1 MEDTVAAKFTIVLGY
16 QGGGPIDLAVEKG
29 EIRCR
34 AMTIESFF
42 AREPFH
48 TWRKNNFVKSI
59 AQSGR
64 KRDARLPDTP
74 TIYELMDQYK
84 TPDQSRR
91 VATAILAG
99 GVFGR
104 PMGWT
109 DGLAPVICHHGG
121 CRMRSHRSMRL
132 LLVGMIT
139 VFLQVCDPSMVAAQS
154 KPLIKVVVGY
164 GSTDGGVAVLGFAKE
179 TKLFEKHGLDVVLVG
194 MGTGSVS
201 LRALIAKD
209 LQISSLS
216 GSGLVQAALQG
227 ADTVLIAALI
237 NGFIFKIFS
246 APEITNPA
254 QLKGKKL
261 GVSRY
266 GATSDFAVRL
276 ALKKWG
282 LNPDRDVSI
291 LQIGTSQDT
300 VRALQT
306 KMLDA
311 GVLSGTSSLI
321 ARRAGFR
328 ELGDLADL
336 GLNYPTSAIGT
347 TKSYL
352 QKNEGVVKAFM
363 LAYIEAIHDF
373 KRDKEAALAVLR
385 KYTRNDDREVLED
398 AYSNVASRYLP
409 LPIPTI
415 EGIRTI
421 LTELSTTLPAAKS
434 ADPEKFVSYKIMR
447 EIEASGF
454 VKRLYENDGRERK

>member
-1 MEDTVAAKFTIVLGY
+1 M
-16 QGGGPIDLAVEKG
+16 
-29 EIRCR
+29 
-34 AMTIESFF
+34 
-42 AREPFH
+42 
-48 TWRKNNFVKSI
+48 
-59 AQSGR
+59 
-64 KRDARLPDTP
+64 
-74 TIYELMDQYK
+74 
-84 TPDQSRR
+84 
-91 VATAILAG
+91 
-99 GVFGR
+99 
-104 PMGWT
+104 WT
-109 DGLAPVICHHGG
+109 DSRSLLIAALANI
-121 CRMRSHRSMRL
+121 
-132 LLVGMIT
+132 
-139 VFLQVCDPSMVAAQS
+139 FLCAHAPRAWTAQA
-154 KPLIKVVVGY
+154 KPLTKVVIGY
-164 GSTDGGVAVLGFAKE
+164 GSTDGTIAVLGFAKE

-209 LQISSLS
+209 LEISSLS

-227 ADTVLIAALI
+227 ADTVIISALI
-237 NGFIFKIFS
+237 NGFVFKVFA
-246 APEITNPA
+246 APEISSPA

-282 LNPDRDVSI
+282 LNPDRDVNI

-300 VRALQT
+300 VRAMQT

-311 GVLSGTSSLI
+311 GVTSGTSSLI
-321 ARRAGFR
+321 ARKAGFR

-336 GLNYPTSAIGT
+336 GLHYPTSAIGT

-352 QKNEGVVKAFM
+352 QKNEGLVKEFM

-373 KRDKEAALAVLR
+373 KRNKEVALTVLK

-398 AYSNVASRYLP
+398 SYSNAASKYLA

-421 LTELSTTLPAAKS
+421 LTELSSTVPAAKN
-434 ADPEKFVSYKIMR
+434 ADPEQFVSYKIAR

-454 VKRLYENDGRERK
+454 VKRLYENEGRERK

>member
-1 MEDTVAAKFTIVLGY
+1 MWTPGRNLVIAAVVIIFLG
-16 QGGGPIDLAVEKG
+16 AHVT
-29 EIRCR
+29 R
-34 AMTIESFF
+34 A
-42 AREPFH
+42 
-48 TWRKNNFVKSI
+48 
-59 AQSGR
+59 
-64 KRDARLPDTP
+64 L
-74 TIYELMDQYK
+74 
-84 TPDQSRR
+84 
-91 VATAILAG
+91 
-99 GVFGR
+99 
-104 PMGWT
+104 
-109 DGLAPVICHHGG
+109 
-121 CRMRSHRSMRL
+121 
-132 LLVGMIT
+132 
-139 VFLQVCDPSMVAAQS
+139 AAQS
-154 KPLIKVVVGY
+154 KTLSKVVVGY

-209 LQISSLS
+209 LGISSLS

-237 NGFIFKIFS
+237 NGFVFKVFA
-246 APEITNPA
+246 APEISSPM

-282 LNPDRDVSI
+282 LNPDRDVNI

-300 VRALQT
+300 VRAMQT

-311 GVLSGTSSLI
+311 GVMSGTSSLI
-321 ARRAGFR
+321 ARKAGFR
-328 ELGDLADL
+328 ELADLADL
-336 GLNYPTSAIGT
+336 GLHYPTSAIGT

-352 QKNEGVVKAFM
+352 QKNEAVVKEFM

-373 KRDKEAALAVLR
+373 KRNKEAALAVLK
-385 KYTRNDDREVLED
+385 KYTRSDDREVLED
-398 AYSNVASRYLP
+398 SYSNAASKYLA

-421 LTELSTTLPAAKS
+421 LTELSGTVPAAKN
-434 ADPEKFVSYKIMR
+434 ADPEQFVSTKIAR

-454 VKRLYENDGRERK
+454 VKRLYEK

>member
-1 MEDTVAAKFTIVLGY
+1 MTERLIVTYNRHRGEVMRTNGRNLLIAAFLVVFLGIRGPCVLGA
-16 QGGGPIDLAVEKG
+16 QG
-29 EIRCR
+29 
-34 AMTIESFF
+34 
-42 AREPFH
+42 
-48 TWRKNNFVKSI
+48 
-59 AQSGR
+59 
-64 KRDARLPDTP
+64 
-74 TIYELMDQYK
+74 
-84 TPDQSRR
+84 
-91 VATAILAG
+91 
-99 GVFGR
+99 
-104 PMGWT
+104 
-109 DGLAPVICHHGG
+109 
-121 CRMRSHRSMRL
+121 
-132 LLVGMIT
+132 
-139 VFLQVCDPSMVAAQS
+139 

-164 GSTDGGVAVLGFAKE
+164 GSTDGGVAVLGFAKD

-227 ADTVLIAALI
+227 ADSILIAALI
-237 NGFIFKIFS
+237 NGFIFKVFA
-246 APEITNPA
+246 APEITTPA

-282 LNPDRDVSI
+282 LNPERDVSI

-300 VRALQT
+300 VRAMQT

-311 GVLSGTSSLI
+311 GVMSGTSSLI
-321 ARRAGFR
+321 ARKAGFH

-336 GLNYPTSAIGT
+336 GLHYPTSAIGT

-352 QKNEGVVKAFM
+352 QKNEGVVKEFM

-373 KRDKEAALAVLR
+373 KRNKEAALTVLK

-398 AYSNVASRYLP
+398 SYSHAASKYLA
-409 LPIPTI
+409 LPIPTLD
-415 EGIRTI
+415 GIRTI
-421 LTELSTTLPAAKS
+421 LTELSSTMPAAKN
-434 ADPEKFVSYKIMR
+434 ADPEQFVSYKIAR

-454 VKRLYENDGRERK
+454 IKRHYEK

>member
-1 MEDTVAAKFTIVLGY
+1 MTSSRLGPHLY
-16 QGGGPIDLAVEKG
+16 
-29 EIRCR
+29 
-34 AMTIESFF
+34 
-42 AREPFH
+42 
-48 TWRKNNFVKSI
+48 
-59 AQSGR
+59 
-64 KRDARLPDTP
+64 RLPRGLDGLLLAPLVILFLWAP
-74 TIYELMDQYK
+74 T
-84 TPDQSRR
+84 
-91 VATAILAG
+91 ATA
-99 GVFGR
+99 
-104 PMGWT
+104 P
-109 DGLAPVICHHGG
+109 
-121 CRMRSHRSMRL
+121 
-132 LLVGMIT
+132 
-139 VFLQVCDPSMVAAQS
+139 AAQA
-154 KPLIKVVVGY
+154 KPLVKVVIGY

-179 TKLFEKHGLDVVLVG
+179 TKLFEKHGLDVALVG

-227 ADTVLIAALI
+227 ADTVLIAALV
-237 NGFIFKIFS
+237 NGFVFKVFS
-246 APEITNPA
+246 APEISSPA

-282 LNPDRDVSI
+282 LNPERDVNI

-300 VRALQT
+300 VRAMQT

-311 GVLSGTSSLI
+311 GVTTGTSSLI
-321 ARRAGFR
+321 ARKAGFR

-336 GLNYPTSAIGT
+336 GLDYPTSAIGT

-352 QKNEGVVKAFM
+352 QKNEATVKGFM

-373 KRDKEAALAVLR
+373 KRNKETALAVLR
-385 KYTRNDDREVLED
+385 KYTRNDDREVLEHNYND
-398 AYSNVASRYLP
+398 IASRYLAM
-409 LPIPTI
+409 PIPTL

-421 LTELSTTLPAAKS
+421 LTELSSTTPAAKN
-434 ADPEKFVSYKIMR
+434 ADPEQFVSYKIAR

-454 VKRLYENDGRERK
+454 VKRLYEK